1 MLSLLCK
8 HSGLLGQH
16 RPILIL
22 VYCSCIISYL
32 TIPLWLLREAKIRK
46 HKTGH
51 AIPLQAM
58 EDAEHSQVS
67 AAAMA
72 RIHEINALEE
82 SSAVKIADL
91 DGVEKDEKHAHHTET
106 PRELV

>member
-1 MLSLLCK
+1 
-8 HSGLLGQH
+8 
-16 RPILIL
+16 
-22 VYCSCIISYL
+22 
-32 TIPLWLLREAKIRK
+32 
-46 HKTGH
+46 
-51 AIPLQAM
+51 M

-91 DGVEKDEKHAHHTET
+91 DGVEKDESTHTIPKLHGT
-106 PRELV
+106 GVRP